1 MNPSQLTGILRL
13 FVPTIIGVATTYLGA
28 GTVNTILAI
37 LAAFVA
43 AAGASAYAN
52 TNTNLTQTVASIK
65 DSEGFPAVKVLVSP
79 SAPQDLL
86 SLASNDKV
94 PEVVH
99 AVSVMPTAPPPKDP
113 VPYPDLYRTHRQ

>member
-52 TNTNLTQTVASIK
+52 TTTNLTQTVAAMP
-65 DSEGFPAVKVLVSP
+65 GVKVAVSP
-79 SAPQDLL
+79 AAAPELQK
-86 SLASNDKV
+86 LASDKSV
-94 PEVVH
+94 PDVVH
-99 AVSVMPTAPPPKDP
+99 TADLMPTASGG
-113 VPYPDLYRTHRQ
+113 PYATSRRTS

>member
-52 TNTNLTQTVASIK
+52 TTTNLTQTVAALP
-65 DSEGFPAVKVLVSP
+65 GVKVAVSP
-79 SAPQDLL
+79 AASPELL
-86 SLASNDKV
+86 KLASDPNV
-94 PEVVH
+94 PDVVH
-99 AVSVMPTAPPPKDP
+99 APVPPAPPAKDP
-113 VPYPDLYRTHRQ
+113 YLTAARRQ

>member
-1 MNPSQLTGILRL
+1 MTPSQITGILRL
-13 FVPTIIGVATTYLGA
+13 FVPTIIGIATTYLGA

-65 DSEGFPAVKVLVSP
+65 DDTGKPAVKVLVS
-79 SAPQDLL
+79 STAPQDLL
-86 SLASNDKV
+86 ALASNDKV

-99 AVSVMPTAPPPKDP
+99 AATVAPSAPPPKDP
-113 VPYPDLYRTHRQ
+113 YATSRRSS